1 MLALPRKLPAAI
13 AAIAAAVIVTAGCS
27 SNPSG
32 IFGGPGGS
40 GDVGGFAALSSSS
53 TPITIGGTLGLTG
66 SLSETSAE
74 YESVYE
80 YWARQVNAHG
90 GLLGH
95 KVVLDILNDNSTA
108 STAQTDYQTLLTQDN
123 VNLLLAP
130 YATYVGVPVVPL
142 ARSAGKL
149 LFNGGFVGEQYFDQG
164 DGWMIAT
171 YTYQEPYY
179 TEGLFKA
186 IRAMPA
192 SQRPTKVAILT
203 NDDPFTLVDRDGYN
217 GQGGAIRYAE
227 QDGMKVVYSQTYAST
242 QTDFTSAVTRAK
254 ASGADMLLVLG
265 LPDDEDDIVKEAHV
279 LGYTPK
285 ITCVCGSQAT
295 TLPNWTSLG
304 SATDDVVGTT
314 VAWPSQHFP
323 GMAQVDAFS
332 KSRGEATVPTYD
344 YVAYAALQVLQQAVE
359 GTKSLN
365 QQTLRNYI
373 QTHTFHTAVGNIRY
387 NSDGITNF
395 SEVITETV
403 NGAQRPVWPAGV
415 ATAKLQEP

>member
-1 MLALPRKLPAAI
+1 MFSLPRRLSVTITAV
-13 AAIAAAVIVTAGCS
+13 AAALIVTAGCS
-27 SNPSG
+27 SNPNG
-32 IFGGPGGS
+32 IFGGS
-40 GDVGGFAALSSSS
+40 GDSADTGGFAALSSSS

-74 YESVYE
+74 YEAVYD
-80 YWARQVNAHG
+80 YWATQVNSHG

-108 STAQTDYQTLLTQDN
+108 STAQADYQTLLTQDN
-123 VNLLLAP
+123 VDLLLAP

-142 ARSAGKL
+142 VRSAGKL

-186 IRAMPA
+186 IKAMPA
-192 SQRPTKVAILT
+192 SQRPAKVAILT
-203 NDDPFTLVDRDGYN
+203 NNDPFTLVDRDGYN

-227 QDGMKVVYSQTYAST
+227 QDGMKVVYNETYAST

-254 ASGADMLLVLG
+254 ASGADMLLILG

-279 LGYTPK
+279 LGYQPK

-295 TLPNWTSLG
+295 TLPNWSSLG

-314 VAWPSQHFP
+314 VAWPSQDFP

-332 KSRGEATVPTYD
+332 RSRGETTVPTYD

-359 GTKSLN
+359 ATKTLD
-365 QQTLRNYI
+365 QQTLRTYI
-373 QTHTFHTAVGNIRY
+373 QTHTFHTAVGDIRY
-387 NSDGITNF
+387 DSDGITNF
-395 SEVITETV
+395 SEVITETD
-403 NGAQRPVWPAGV
+403 NGVQRPVWPASV
-415 ATAKLQEP
+415 ATAKLEEP

>member
-1 MLALPRKLPAAI
+1 MISLPRRLSVAI
-13 AAIAAAVIVTAGCS
+13 AAVATAAIVTAGCS
-27 SNPSG
+27 SNPNG
-32 IFGGPGGS
+32 IFGGS
-40 GDVGGFAALSSSS
+40 GDSGDSTGFAALSSSS
-53 TPITIGGTLGLTG
+53 APVTIGGTLGLTG

-74 YESVYE
+74 YEAVYD
-80 YWARQVNAHG
+80 YWAGQVNAHG

-108 STAQTDYQTLLTQDN
+108 STAQADYQTLLTQDN
-123 VNLLLAP
+123 VDLLLAP
-130 YATYVGVPVVPL
+130 YATFVGVPVVPL
-142 ARSAGKL
+142 VRSAGKL

-186 IRAMPA
+186 IAAMPA
-192 SQRPTKVAILT
+192 RERPTKVAILT
-203 NDDPFTLVDRDGYN
+203 NDNPFTIVDRDGFN
-217 GQGGAIRYAE
+217 GQGGAIRFAR
-227 QDGMKVVYSQTYAST
+227 QDGMKVVYSQTYSST
-242 QTDFTSAVTRAK
+242 TTDFTSAVTRAK
-254 ASGADMLLVLG
+254 ASGADMLLILG

-279 LGYTPK
+279 LGYRPK

-304 SATDDVVGTT
+304 SATEDVVGTT
-314 VAWPSQHFP
+314 VAWPSQRFP

-332 KSRGEATVPTYD
+332 KGRGETTVPTYD

-359 GTKSLN
+359 GAKTLN
-365 QQTLRNYI
+365 QQALKNYI
-373 QTHTFHTAVGNIRY
+373 QAHTFHTAVGNIRY
-387 NSDGITNF
+387 DPDGITNF
-395 SEVITETV
+395 SEVITQTV

-415 ATAKLQEP
+415 ATAKLVDP